1 MPHRSIG
8 VFDSGLGGISILKE
22 IRRQL
27 PQDDLLYVADSAYAP
42 YGEKDEA
49 FILERSHR
57 ITEFFLQNDVKAMV
71 IACNTATA
79 YAVDELRRRY
89 PKLPIVAI
97 EPGVK
102 PAVKQSQKKRIGIFA
117 TPKTIQSL
125 RLNELIE
132 REATA
137 KGVDVVKQACPHLVS
152 HVEAG
157 DFDSSQLLERLQTY
171 LRPMFEADVDKL
183 VLGCTHYPFL
193 SDAIRQLVDGKIQI
207 VETSQPV
214 TSQLKRV
221 LHKHDLHRITQQL
234 KGQVSFYTSH
244 DELHQQQQVIGHL
257 FEESVDLQ
265 ALPEMFRR

>member
-1 MPHRSIG
+1 MPHRPIG
-8 VFDSGLGGISILKE
+8 IFDSGLGGLSILKE

-27 PQDDLLYVADSAYAP
+27 PQDNLLYVADSAYAP
-42 YGEKDEA
+42 YGEKDTA
-49 FILERSHR
+49 FIVERSHR
-57 ITEFFLQNDVKAMV
+57 ITTFFLQNNVKAMV

-79 YAVDELRRRY
+79 YAVDELRRCY
-89 PKLPIVAI
+89 PELPIIAI

-157 DFDSSQLLERLQTY
+157 DFDSLQLFDRLQMY
-171 LRPMFEADVDKL
+171 LQPMFKADVDKL

-193 SDAIRQLVDGKIQI
+193 SDAIQQLVNGEIQI

-221 LHKHDLHRITQQL
+221 LHQHALHRTMQQP
-234 KGQVSFYTSH
+234 KGQVSFYTSQAG
-244 DELHQQQQVIGHL
+244 LHQQQQVIGHL
-257 FEESVDLQ
+257 FEESVELQ
-265 ALPEMFRR
+265 ALPAVFRV